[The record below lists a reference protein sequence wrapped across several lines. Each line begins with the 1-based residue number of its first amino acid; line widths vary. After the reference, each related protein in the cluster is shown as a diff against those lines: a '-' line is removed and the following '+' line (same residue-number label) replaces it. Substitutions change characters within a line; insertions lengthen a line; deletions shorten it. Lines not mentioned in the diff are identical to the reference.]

1 MIRIYKN
8 QPRYCSLEIRSRKRL
23 YGLWRIQKKHSKVE
37 EPFHSAQEPLL
48 VPKHLAVSGHPAW
61 NLRLQHGLPIFSW
74 KLGRCFREKRLTI
87 GKKCINFKRTINP
100 YSYCKSV
107 HQLPGRFE
115 QWTHRSHYRGKTQDA
130 HWSSKGLVSS
140 TSEHQAGPVSQTR
153 CMVDMAAR
161 RMDNAGICH
170 TPTRLT
176 PRQSKHAT
184 QQRQMKQSNWF
195 TMLLKP
201 STSTRAKLKQS
212 ERFQPC

>member
-1 MIRIYKN
+1 MAYGGSKRNTRSWKN
-8 QPRYCSLEIRSRKRL
+8 LFIQLRSHFSRQSISLWADTLRGILNCSMGFRFFPEI
-23 YGLWRIQKKHSKVE
+23 
-37 EPFHSAQEPLL
+37 
-48 VPKHLAVSGHPAW
+48 LAAGVSGKKGW
-61 NLRLQHGLPIFSW
+61 LL
-74 KLGRCFREKRLTI
+74 EKIASTSNQRLT
-87 GKKCINFKRTINP
+87 P
-100 YSYCKSV
+100 SYCRSV

-130 HWSSKGLVSS
+130 HWPNKGLVSS

-184 QQRQMKQSNWF
+184 QQKQMKQSNWF